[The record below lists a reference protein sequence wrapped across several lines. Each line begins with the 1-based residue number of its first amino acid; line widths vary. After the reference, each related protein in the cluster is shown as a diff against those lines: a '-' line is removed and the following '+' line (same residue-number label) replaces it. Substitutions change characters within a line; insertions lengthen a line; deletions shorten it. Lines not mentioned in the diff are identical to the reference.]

1 MRRALGFVPLIPSP
15 DPVSLAFDAAM
26 ILGPIIK
33 SFIGTGHLEANQ
45 IVVLQNSYHQKV
57 LAPAVAAKDNPQTSI
72 ADLIYWRDAV
82 RSEGE
87 AFYQYTLKFA
97 AAGPGA
103 RRTMF
108 GEKDAVGNWIAT
120 GNALGIATQILNGF
134 NDVIVQRTGDP
145 TMQLG
150 IDWGKIVQI
159 GVDTAANIFDRPVY
173 VGSGTTPPFTGI
185 PPSQRPP
192 VYYSGAAAAA
202 MPSWLLPA
210 GIALA
215 AILLLKKK

>member
-1 MRRALGFVPLIPSP
+1 
-15 DPVSLAFDAAM
+15 VSLAFDAAM

-45 IVVLQNSYHQKV
+45 IVQLQNSFHQKV
-57 LAPAVAAKDNPQTSI
+57 LAPAVAAKDNPNTSLE
-72 ADLIYWRDAV
+72 DLIYWRDGV

-87 AFYQYTLKFA
+87 AFYHFTEKFA

-108 GEKDAVGNWIAT
+108 GEQDATGNWIAT

-134 NDVIVQRTGDP
+134 NQVIYQRTGDP

-185 PPSQRPP
+185 PPSQRLPP
-192 VYYSGAAAAA
+192 YTGGYAGAAA
-202 MPSWLLPA
+202 MPSWVLPA
-210 GIALA
+210 GIALLA
-215 AILLLKKK
+215 VLLLKKK